1 MGQECRGIPHAY
13 RPTTATGQAED
24 QTESAEEKWYDAE
37 VGRLISARNRE
48 DAEKYR
54 NTMETM
60 RRVAQEQHETRE
72 RIRESAREDGRQTA
86 GASIQH
92 LLQRMDRFEK
102 HLSQLASR
110 LHGIEELLRHG
121 MTEQSKGRGNGI
133 RSHLCEESGNG
144 TYALMRRHSNYGFRL
159 SYPHLALL

>member
-1 MGQECRGIPHAY
+1 MHTEQQRS
-13 RPTTATGQAED
+13 QAED
-24 QTESAEEKWYDAE
+24 WTESAKERRYEAE
-37 VGRLISARNRE
+37 VGRLISERNRE
-48 DAEKYR
+48 DAEEYR

-60 RRVAQEQHETRE
+60 RKVAEGQRDTRE
-72 RIRESAREDGRQTA
+72 RIRASARDDERWTA

-110 LHGIEELLRHG
+110 LHSIEELFKSMQELLRRV
-121 MTEQSKGRGNGI
+121 MMEQSKGRGNGI
-133 RSHLCEESGNG
+133 KSYLCEESGNG
-144 TYALMRRHSNYGFRL
+144 KYALMRRHSNYGFRL